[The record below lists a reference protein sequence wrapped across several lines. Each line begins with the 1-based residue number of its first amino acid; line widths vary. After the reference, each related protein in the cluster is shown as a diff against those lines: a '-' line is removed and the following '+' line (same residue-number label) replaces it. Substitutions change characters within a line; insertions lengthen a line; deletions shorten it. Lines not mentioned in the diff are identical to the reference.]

1 MDAARLTPP
10 RRLEI
15 PLPGREPDGVL
26 TALELGPTDRPVD
39 LLFLHANGFHGG
51 VYRQLLTPL
60 GGALRVL
67 APAQRGH
74 GRSRLTADPEGRRSW
89 ADLRDDLVALLDRL
103 NGPPL
108 VLAGHSMGGTVALLA
123 AAARP
128 ERVSSLVLLDPVIWP
143 RAATL
148 MLNLPLAGRL
158 AGRIPLVQGALRR
171 RRAFPD
177 RLAAVAAYRGR
188 GAFRDWPDAVLADY
202 VADGFLEAG
211 EEVQLACA
219 VEWEASNYAAQAHD
233 PWRALARVGRPVR
246 VLRAA
251 RESTCHV
258 LRPIRPG
265 VTVEIVEGGHFFPMT
280 HPGVAR
286 DALFEAA
293 V

>member
-15 PLPGREPDGVL
+15 PLPEREPDGVM

-67 APAQRGH
+67 APDQRGH
-74 GRSRLTADPEGRRSW
+74 GHSRLTAAPGGRRSW
-89 ADLRDDLVALLDRL
+89 ADLRDDIVALLDRL
-103 NGPPL
+103 DGPPL

-158 AGRIPLVQGALRR
+158 AGKIPLVQGALRR
-171 RRAFPD
+171 RRTFPD

-188 GAFRDWPDAVLADY
+188 GAFRGWPDAVLADY
-202 VADGFLEAG
+202 VADGFVEAG
-211 EEVQLACA
+211 DEVRLACA
-219 VEWEASNYAAQAHD
+219 AEWEASNYAAQAHD
-233 PWRALARVGRPVR
+233 PWGALARVGRPVR

-251 RESTCHV
+251 RDSTCHV
-258 LRPIRPG
+258 LRPTRPG
-265 VTVEIVEGGHFFPMT
+265 VTVETVDGGHFFPMT
-280 HPGVAR
+280 HAGLAR
-286 DALFEAA
+286 DALFDAA